1 MVPAVA
7 LVYFLGNKFST
18 GKNMKKFSKLA
29 VVLMAVLATPAFAQ
43 LYSGAAAGRVDHK
56 QSRSNWTPAAG
67 SAAFEDTDAGFKL
80 FGGYKLTENFGVEGG
95 YDYLGQYTATPVSG
109 ASVGKAIIK
118 TNSWNLFGVGTLPLP
133 KDFSVFAKLGASSNY
148 SKMNFSSNGGAFNA
162 NDAGTNRKTSFAFGV
177 GAGYNILKNLTVRVE
192 YEDFGKA
199 GESNN
204 NFTLATKTSDSKPK
218 LISIGLVHSY

>member
-1 MVPAVA
+1 MTDIRSPPRV
-7 LVYFLGNKFST
+7 
-18 GKNMKKFSKLA
+18 
-29 VVLMAVLATPAFAQ
+29 ATPALAQ
-43 LYSGAAAGRVDHK
+43 WYSGAGAGRVDHK
-56 QSRSNWTPAAG
+56 QSRSNWTPTGG
-67 SAAFEDTDAGFKL
+67 SATFEDTDTGFKL
-80 FGGYKLTENFGVEGG
+80 FGGYKFHENFGVEGG

-118 TNSWNLFGVGTLPLP
+118 SNSWNLFGVGTLPLP
-133 KDFSVFAKLGASSNY
+133 NDFSVFAKLGLSSNY
-148 SKMNFSSNGGAFNA
+148 SKMNFSSTGTAFNA
-162 NDAGTNRKTSFAFGV
+162 TDAGTNRRTSFAFGV

>member
-1 MVPAVA
+1 MNKKIKWAIVLTAMV
-7 LVYFLGNKFST
+7 
-18 GKNMKKFSKLA
+18 
-29 VVLMAVLATPAFAQ
+29 ATPSFAQ
-43 LYSGAAAGRVDHK
+43 LYSGASVGRVDHK

-67 SAAFEDTDAGFKL
+67 SATFEDTDTGFKL
-80 FGGYKLTENFGVEGG
+80 FGGYKFTENFGVEGG

-109 ASVGKAIIK
+109 ASVGKAVIK
-118 TNSWNLFGVGTLPLP
+118 SNSWNLFGVGTLPLP
-133 KDFSVFAKLGASSNY
+133 KDFSLFAKLGVSSNY

-162 NDAGTNRKTSFAFGV
+162 NDAGTNRRTSFAFGV
-177 GAGYNILKNLTVRVE
+177 GAGYNIMKNLTVRVE

-204 NFTLATKTSDSKPK
+204 NFTVATKTSDSKPK

>member
-1 MVPAVA
+1 M
-7 LVYFLGNKFST
+7 NKAIKT
-18 GKNMKKFSKLA
+18 V
-29 VVLMAVLATPAFAQ
+29 VVLIAMIATPSFAQ
-43 LYSGAAAGRVDHK
+43 LYSGASAGRVDHK
-56 QSRSNWTPAAG
+56 QSRSNWTPAGG

-80 FGGYKLTENFGVEGG
+80 FGGYKFTENFGVEGG

-109 ASVGKAIIK
+109 ASIGKAVIK

-133 KDFSVFAKLGASSNY
+133 KDFSVFAKLGVSSNY
-148 SKMNFSSNGGAFNA
+148 SKMNFSSNGGLFNA

-177 GAGYNILKNLTVRVE
+177 GAGYNVMKNLTVRVE

-218 LISIGLVHSY
+218 LLSIGLVHSY

>member
-1 MVPAVA
+1 M
-7 LVYFLGNKFST
+7 NKAIKT
-18 GKNMKKFSKLA
+18 A
-29 VVLMAVLATPAFAQ
+29 VVLIAMIATPSFAQ
-43 LYSGAAAGRVDHK
+43 LYSGASAGRVDHK
-56 QSRSNWTPAAG
+56 QSRSNWTPAGG

-80 FGGYKLTENFGVEGG
+80 FGGYKFTENFGVEGG

-109 ASVGKAIIK
+109 ASIGKAVIK

-133 KDFSVFAKLGASSNY
+133 KDFSVFAKLGVSSNY
-148 SKMNFSSNGGAFNA
+148 SKMNFSSNGGLFNA
-162 NDAGTNRKTSFAFGV
+162 NDAGTNRKTSFAFGI
-177 GAGYNILKNLTVRVE
+177 GAGYNVMKNLTVRVE

-218 LISIGLVHSY
+218 LLSIGLVHSY

>member
-1 MVPAVA
+1 
-7 LVYFLGNKFST
+7 
-18 GKNMKKFSKLA
+18 MKKLSRLA

-67 SAAFEDTDAGFKL
+67 SATFEDTDAGFKL
-80 FGGYKLTENFGVEGG
+80 FGGYKFTENFGVEGG

-133 KDFSVFAKLGASSNY
+133 KDFSVFAKLGVSSNY

-177 GAGYNILKNLTVRVE
+177 GAGYNIMKNLTVRIE

-218 LISIGLVHSY
+218 LFSIGLVHSY